1 MSVDLRSNSVVYAL
15 SVALKP
21 CGRQGG
27 KAALIVG
34 TCSPTGALPRLPLE
48 KQGFSVIKG
57 GKREWRVHRDSGE
70 PQHGDRITL
79 LEAKEFRMFPAQVG
93 TLMVSQR

>member
-1 MSVDLRSNSVVYAL
+1 MAGKEARLL
-15 SVALKP
+15 SLWEHA
-21 CGRQGG
+21 RQ
-27 KAALIVG
+27 A
-34 TCSPTGALPRLPLE
+34 GALPRLPLE

-93 TLMVSQR
+93 TLMIGR

>member
-34 TCSPTGALPRLPLE
+34 TCSPSRCPSKAAL
-48 KQGFSVIKG
+48 GFSVIKG

-93 TLMVSQR
+93 MLMVGR